1 MTYLRADFI
10 SDFLESLPHRFDRT
24 SGLEDESSLALLVV
38 KLGLGAPVDIA
49 DDLVDGLLQLTA
61 RGDLVGS
68 EGDALG
74 VFSGDVH
81 GREGG
86 ATAGSRWGRARR
98 AAIDAVGGDRGR
110 LLAPGG
116 RDRSLSALGGTES
129 WEGLLR
135 RCVESRLLGVP
146 GLLLASGFLAERSR
160 AIGRGVSK
168 IILVGDVLDSDM
180 VIFYSMIVH
189 EPLRRGQTVVRGS
202 NCFRCH
208 D

>member
-1 MTYLRADFI
+1 MTYLGADLVG
-10 SDFLESLPHRFDRT
+10 DFLESLPHRFNRT
-24 SGLEDESSLALLVV
+24 GGLEDESSLALLVV
-38 KLGLGAPVDIA
+38 ELGLGAPVDIA

-61 RGDLVGS
+61 GGDLVGS

-74 VFSGDVH
+74 VFAGDVH

-86 ATAGSRWGRARR
+86 ATAGSRWGRR

-129 WEGLLR
+129 REGLLR
-135 RCVESRLLGVP
+135 RRVEGRLLG
-146 GLLLASGFLAERSR
+146 GRLLASCLLAEL
-160 AIGRGVSK
+160 GRGVGK
-168 IILVGDVLDSDM
+168 LILVGDVLDSDM
-180 VIFYSMIVH
+180 VIFDSMILH

-202 NCFRCH
+202 NLLRCH